1 MTWYSVKS
9 VDVIFVNSYEFLP
22 FAENIDK
29 NIRNNIIKSLS
40 GKYSKKLLHHAKQSA
55 TEALKTSSKRV
66 F

>member
-1 MTWYSVKS
+1 MTRYSVKS
-9 VDVIFVNSYEFLP
+9 GDVIFVNSYEFLS
-22 FAENIDK
+22 FVENIDK
-29 NIRNNIIKSLS
+29 NIGNNIIKSLS

>member
-40 GKYSKKLLHHAKQSA
+40 GKYSKKLLHHAQ
-55 TEALKTSSKRV
+55 
-66 F
+66 